1 MSNTIDFS
9 IATSEQVRYFLCKQ
23 LLNIRLARNIT
34 RVQLARESGVSP
46 RTIQHLEDGEGVSLD
61 TFIRVMAALRLQQNL
76 KILLP
81 DPTVRPVERVKNAG
95 TERKHAYPNK
105 SNNEDSTWSW
115 GDELVDKK

>member
-1 MSNTIDFS
+1 MSNKIDFS
-9 IATSEQVRYFLCKQ
+9 IATSEQIKYSLCKQ

-34 RVQLARESGVSP
+34 RVQLARESGVAS

-61 TFIRVMAALRLQQNL
+61 TFIRVMIALRLQQNL

-81 DPTVRPVERVKNAG
+81 DPTVRPIERVNHAG

-105 SNNEDSTWSW
+105 SEREDSTWSW
-115 GDELVDKK
+115 GDESVDKK